1 MGRTRLRSSPQ
12 RRSDNSQN
20 GFCPLKARTK
30 TDGSRT
36 ESSGCVRQWNNTP
49 TRRHGFRPAFLQER
63 CAHGNQ
69 QRAQP
74 INRSWICHARKR
86 SSNTI
91 ERDERG
97 TRRRWR
103 IGLPRGWYCRVRSE
117 KSAHERD
124 RFGPEGFQARERV
137 AKCPRM
143 LTCWKC
149 LSVSGTV
156 PSNLTR
162 KAVVV

>member
-12 RRSDNSQN
+12 RRSDNSED

-36 ESSGCVRQWNNTP
+36 ESSGRVRQRNNTS
-49 TRRHGFRPAFLQER
+49 TRRHGVRPAFLQER
-63 CAHGNQ
+63 CTLGNQ

-74 INRSWICHARKR
+74 INRSRLRYTGKRSTNTRKR
-86 SSNTI
+86 N
-91 ERDERG
+91 ERG
-97 TRRRWR
+97 TRASRRIR
-103 IGLPRGWYCRVRSE
+103 LPRSRNSRVRSE
-117 KSAHERD
+117 KGAHERN
-124 RFGPEGFQARERV
+124 RLGPEDSQTRERV

-143 LTCWKC
+143 LTCWKS

-162 KAVVV
+162 KR